1 MCYITMKVHI
11 HNITIYINYDRKLF
25 GCAMNELG

>member
-25 GCAMNELG
+25 GCANLDD